1 MPITLFTRS
10 VVGTLITHSW
20 LRRMI
25 SKLWL
30 ALEMQQA
37 TSDGENSNTM
47 CQPMVMMFPSTPSSP
62 APRDPVPNSVGS
74 PTLDNLSFGMLTCAS
89 RLNTQP
95 QWTHSSAFVRQREG
109 EFRIGGVAQDLYP
122 EAFILLPATLP
133 LLATVEKSRSRSQGQ
148 CFTPPFYHL
157 PFPANLIPLLSDE
170 RHRRRS
176 RRWHAWR
183 ERLAGPPGVLHDR
196 FRCVRSA

>member
-1 MPITLFTRS
+1 MPR
-10 VVGTLITHSW
+10 
-20 LRRMI
+20 
-25 SKLWL
+25 
-30 ALEMQQA
+30 
-37 TSDGENSNTM
+37 
-47 CQPMVMMFPSTPSSP
+47 SP
-62 APRDPVPNSVGS
+62 ALRDRVPNSAGS
-74 PTLDNLSFGMLTCAS
+74 PLLDSLSFGMLTCAS

-122 EAFILLPATLP
+122 KAFILPPATLP
-133 LLATVEKSRSRSQGQ
+133 LLATVEKSRSTSQGQ
-148 CFTPPFYHL
+148 CFTPSFYYL